1 MKNRS
6 FPLGKSQPRL
16 DRSANKAGKGQISL
30 PEAQA
35 LAVSALA
42 YIAADEVRLERFLSL
57 TGVNP
62 SSLREV
68 ARSPEFLGAVL
79 EHLLSDET
87 LLLAF
92 CANGQHD
99 PLTILRACRHFS
111 GAAPEQSM

>member
-6 FPLGKSQPRL
+6 FPLGKSQTAL
-16 DRSANKAGKGQISL
+16 NRSATKAGKGQISVS
-30 PEAQA
+30 EAQA

-57 TGVNP
+57 TGLNP
-62 SSLREV
+62 SNLRGI
-68 ARSPEFLGAVL
+68 ASRPEFLGAVL
-79 EHLLSDET
+79 EHMLSDET

-99 PLTILRACRHFS
+99 PLTITQASRHFC
-111 GAAPEQSM
+111 GAPPEESV